1 MPRPLKR
8 KILGASTIILSKD
21 IDKYTSMCGSNF
33 YETDIN
39 KLEQL
44 EFKLL
49 GFRNMQE
56 LLEKIFYPIL
66 TQKKI
71 SPN

>member
-21 IDKYTSMCGSNF
+21 IDIGSNF
-33 YETDIN
+33 YETDVN

-44 EFKLL
+44 DRK
-49 GFRNMQE
+49 
-56 LLEKIFYPIL
+56 
-66 TQKKI
+66 
-71 SPN
+71 S